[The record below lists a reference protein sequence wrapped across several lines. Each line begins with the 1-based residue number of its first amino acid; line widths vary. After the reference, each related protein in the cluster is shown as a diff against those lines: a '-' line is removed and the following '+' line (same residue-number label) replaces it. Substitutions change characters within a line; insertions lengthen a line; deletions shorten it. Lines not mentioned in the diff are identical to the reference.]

1 MIAVCIGSDY
11 KFSQYSKMQYGF
23 IFKVV
28 AIRQKMYAN
37 NVERYLFVKKLG
49 RPLSIRVY
57 SLF

>member
-1 MIAVCIGSDY
+1 
-11 KFSQYSKMQYGF
+11 MQYGF